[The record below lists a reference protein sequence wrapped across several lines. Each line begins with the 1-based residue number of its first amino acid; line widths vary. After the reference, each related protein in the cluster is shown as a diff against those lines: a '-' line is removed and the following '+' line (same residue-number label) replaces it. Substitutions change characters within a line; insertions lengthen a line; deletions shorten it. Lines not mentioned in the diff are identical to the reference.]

1 MYYDESQGHESR
13 LVSVLSVIVVGIGLT
28 VLFAAS
34 LVLSFAWFGHVPA
47 RVVHLAWLVILIGAI
62 MVVFGTWRD
71 ARITGTGVWESF
83 KAVLK
88 EIVSY
93 FFMIF

>member
-1 MYYDESQGHESR
+1 MNDDESRGHESR

-34 LVLSFAWFGHVPA
+34 LVLSFAWFSDLPV
-47 RVVHLAWLVILIGAI
+47 RVVHVAWLVVLIGAV
-62 MVVFGTWRD
+62 MVVFGAWRD
-71 ARITGTGVWESF
+71 ARSTGTGVWESF

-88 EIVSY
+88 EIFFY